1 MLLPSVRTKPCSL
14 NGFLHMIPDYIIS
27 LIVVT
32 QTLALN
38 HVTQRASFT
47 QMSADHTYRRLN
59 RCGIDNCKASLYY
72 LEDGQWFCKNGHR
85 REVGTYITGSC
96 RIYP

>member
-1 MLLPSVRTKPCSL
+1 MLPRELP
-14 NGFLHMIPDYIIS
+14 
-27 LIVVT
+27 
-32 QTLALN
+32 
-38 HVTQRASFT
+38 SFT

-85 REVGTYITGSC
+85 REVGIYITGSC
-96 RIYP
+96 RIYPEAKIEKGRARP